1 MQGAGRKWVLG
12 LWEGAGGAALGG
24 LGGRVGKASSFRA
37 LPPPEGYYLHMDSSA
52 FHPGGVAR
60 LRSPL
65 IWEQGPLC
73 VRFAYYMFGLSWGA
87 QLKLWLASDAKGKH
101 PNLLWKH
108 MNTQSPSWIPTAV
121 TVPLGLILPSRVR
134 LQAESEVPV
143 GIWVLGGGPGGG
155 IGAGGASEFRQESG
169 SLRQRG
175 SWGGWPPPPSRS

>member
-1 MQGAGRKWVLG
+1 MAGAGWG
-12 LWEGAGGAALGG
+12 
-24 LGGRVGKASSFRA
+24 VGKASSFRA

-60 LRSPL
+60 LQSPP

-108 MNTQSPSWIPTAV
+108 VNTQSPSWIPTAV
-121 TVPLGLILPSRVR
+121 TVPLGLVLPSWVR
-134 LQAESEVPV
+134 LQAESEVPM
-143 GIWVLGGGPGGG
+143 GIWVLGGGSRRGHGG
-155 IGAGGASEFRQESG
+155 
-169 SLRQRG
+169 
-175 SWGGWPPPPSRS
+175 WGGF